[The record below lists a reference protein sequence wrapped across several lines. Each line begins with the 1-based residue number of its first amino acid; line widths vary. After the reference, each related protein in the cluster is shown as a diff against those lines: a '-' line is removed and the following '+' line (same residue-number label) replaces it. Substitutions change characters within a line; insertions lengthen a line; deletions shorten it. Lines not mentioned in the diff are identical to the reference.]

1 MSGDLPGLTAILKAV
16 HIAFLGVWVGGLL
29 LFPAL
34 LAERANH
41 PAGPALHRMH
51 RRARF
56 LYTAVLSPAAI
67 IAIACGTAL
76 IFLREVYVPWFGAK
90 LLLVAGLAMIHV
102 FAASRIVELFK
113 EEQPPRY
120 GLGAFAFMATAV
132 LAAGTLTLV
141 LAKPDLPLPNGP
153 GANLFTPGGL
163 GNWLEDVFPALA
175 PVGAGQEAA
184 QGAGVSVDLTGASS
198 STSGEF
204 SAPGSSSSATRP
216 TP

>member
-16 HIAFLGVWVGGLL
+16 HILCLGVWVGGLL

-67 IAIACGTAL
+67 IAIASGTAL
-76 IFLREVYVPWFGAK
+76 IFLRQVYVPWFAAK

-113 EEQPPRY
+113 EEEPPHYR
-120 GLGAFAFMATAV
+120 LGAFAFATTALLV
-132 LAAGTLTLV
+132 AGTLTLV
-141 LAKPDLPLPNGP
+141 LAKPDLPLPGGP
-153 GANLFTPGGL
+153 GAHFFTPGGL
-163 GNWLEDVFPALA
+163 GDWLGDVLPALA
-175 PVGAGQEAA
+175 PVGAA
-184 QGAGVSVDLTGASS
+184 QGAGSSAVSTGASS
-198 STSGEF
+198 SASGEL
-204 SAPGSSSSATRP
+204 SGSSSSATSP

>member
-1 MSGDLPGLTAILKAV
+1 M
-16 HIAFLGVWVGGLL
+16 

-34 LAERANH
+34 LAERGNH

-67 IAIACGTAL
+67 IAIASGTAL
-76 IFLREVYVPWFGAK
+76 IFLREVYVPWFAAK

-113 EEQPPRY
+113 EEEPPRY
-120 GLGAFAFMATAV
+120 VLGAFAFAATTV
-132 LAAGTLTLV
+132 LVAGTLTLV
-141 LAKPDLPLPNGP
+141 LAKPNLPMPGGP
-153 GANLFTPGGL
+153 GTSVFTPGGL
-163 GNWLEDVFPALA
+163 GDWLAEVFPALA
-175 PVGAGQEAA
+175 PVGAGGETD

-198 STSGEF
+198 SASGEL
-204 SAPGSSSSATRP
+204 SDSGSSSSPTSP